1 MAHDPLP
8 MNRDKDVL
16 EQRIAAAL
24 KAQGAEPEHKKMFGG
39 VAFMVHGNMSVGI
52 TNKGDFMARFDG
64 ERHDEIL
71 KWPGAKP
78 MTFGHKSMKG
88 FLFVDADAVENRAAL
103 DKWVKLSL
111 AYVNGLPKKAN
122 KAFAAAASTT
132 KPSKAKKKPAPSNPG
147 SKTGARAGN
156 NPRKK
161 KPV

>member
-1 MAHDPLP
+1 MAHDPLF
-8 MNRDKDVL
+8 
-16 EQRIAAAL
+16 EQRIADAL
-24 KAQGAEPEHKKMFGG
+24 KAQGAKPEHKKMFGG
-39 VAFMVHGNMSVGI
+39 VAFMVNGNMSVGI

-64 ERHDEIL
+64 ERHEEVL
-71 KWPGAKP
+71 QWPGAKP

-88 FLFVDADAVENRAAL
+88 FLFVDAEAVESKAAL

-122 KAFAAAASTT
+122 KASVASAA
-132 KPSKAKKKPAPSNPG
+132 KKPASTVQKKVAPA
-147 SKTGARAGN
+147 KKAGN